1 MWPVTFLFGKQN
13 QRLILRKS
21 DTTELSVNHK
31 LHNFR
36 KKCSIYISNP
46 TYWTAEALR
55 AQ

>member
-31 LHNFR
+31 LHNSR
-36 KKCSIYISNP
+36 KNVAFISQIQP
-46 TYWTAEALR
+46 TEQLR
-55 AQ
+55 L